1 MAHRARF
8 PFAIALLTSL
18 VFAGASR
25 GDSPAEEPPIAVVDL
40 HVDLPWQVH
49 KKGRSPSLDKGNAT
63 RSAMTA
69 GHYVGLVFPIYLWDK
84 RPGRAAATIEDADA
98 IFATVEK
105 IIAEGPSFLPL
116 KATHAEP
123 EKISTFL
130 AIEGAGCFAKDLTAI
145 DRFLDRGLRFVS
157 PCHGANSEL
166 ASSATGAAVK
176 WGLTP
181 LGKEL
186 AERVYQKG
194 ALLDVSHVSDRS
206 FDDIAAIARKYGAP
220 VVATHSNARALADV
234 PRNLTDAQ
242 LRVIGESGGVAGLN
256 FNTKFIA
263 DREDA
268 SIADLVKQAQHMIA
282 VAGVDHVAIGSD
294 YDGDITPPK
303 GLTEASGLPA
313 LAAALKKSGMSHD
326 DVLKVFSLNALRV
339 LGWRPA
345 AGMFPDAGAPDAGS
359 PEGGAPN

>member
-1 MAHRARF
+1 MALRARV
-8 PFAIALLTSL
+8 PFALAFLSAIA
-18 VFAGASR
+18 VAGASR
-25 GDSPAEEPPIAVVDL
+25 GDPPAEEPPIAVVDM

-63 RSAMTA
+63 LSAMTA

-105 IIAEGPSFLPL
+105 IISGSPTFLGL
-116 KATHAEP
+116 HATHAEP
-123 EKISTFL
+123 DKITTFL
-130 AIEGAGCFAKDLTAI
+130 AIEGAGAFAKDITAI
-145 DRFLDRGLRFVS
+145 DRFIDRGMRFVS
-157 PCHGANSEL
+157 PCHGANSDL

-181 LGKEL
+181 LGKEF
-186 AERVYQKG
+186 AARVYQKG
-194 ALLDVSHVSDRS
+194 ALLDVSHVSDRT
-206 FDDIAAIARKYGAP
+206 FDDIAAIARRFGAP

-242 LRVIGESGGVAGLN
+242 LRVIGETGGVAGLN

-268 SIADLVKQAQHMIA
+268 SIADLVKQALHMIA

-313 LAAALKKSGMSHD
+313 LAAALRKRGVSHD
-326 DVLKVFSLNALRV
+326 DVLKIFSLNALRV

-345 AGMFPDAGAPDAGS
+345 ASMFPDAGPPDAG
-359 PEGGAPN
+359 PPN